1 METWLVIALV
11 ALVVG
16 LLAVGGYAYW
26 RYWSQPTE
34 FVSPFRPFSVGV
46 ADYFLT
52 NDYWSNHYWS
62 FDYWPAYG
70 TAVVVTKQRRVHIYD
85 EPLIL

>member
-1 METWLVIALV
+1 METWLIVAVV

-16 LLAVGGYAYW
+16 LLAAGGYVYW
-26 RYWSQPTE
+26 RYFRQPSLPLEILTA
-34 FVSPFRPFSVGV
+34 GV
-46 ADYFLT
+46 ADYMLT

-70 TAVVVTKQRRVHIYD
+70 TGVVVTKQRRMHLYD